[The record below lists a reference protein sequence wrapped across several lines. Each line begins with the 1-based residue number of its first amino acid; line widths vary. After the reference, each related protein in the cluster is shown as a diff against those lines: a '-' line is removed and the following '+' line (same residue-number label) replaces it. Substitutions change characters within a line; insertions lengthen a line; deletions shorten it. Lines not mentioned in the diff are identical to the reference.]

1 MRIIK
6 SHAPIL
12 ILVIAAFYAFEYY
25 EQLPLSIL
33 YGFVF
38 IPVLLAMLVVGLS
51 AHFNRSRVFFYALL
65 IAIVN
70 MTLGLRWMES
80 ALSYAM
86 FTAMIP
92 IQLLILVLLPERGI
106 FSARAAPAYLSM
118 ILLGGLVMFTALSTP
133 PWATHLLLNDWLP
146 ARYFDWSRLSQSVLG
161 INLLT
166 ALTLLVLCFV
176 RPSLQMTAALGIWL
190 MLITQLQMGHTS
202 SSLNVFSSAALLMC
216 LYAITHESWR
226 MAYLDELTG
235 LPARRAL
242 RERFQQISGLYT
254 VAMLD
259 VDHFKKFND
268 TYGHDT
274 GDAVLQMIAAR
285 MQKVTGGGQPF
296 RYGGEEFTVLFKG
309 KSAKDSKEHLDNLRE
324 TIASTPFIIHR
335 GSRRKG
341 DSRDKTRNKKS
352 VQVTVSIGMADSNSK
367 AAPWDVLKLADK
379 ALYRAK
385 KKGRNC
391 VCE

>member
-268 TYGHDT
+268 TYGHDV
-274 GDAVLQMIAAR
+274 GDEVLRQVGKRLSQMLRQTDTIARLGGDEFLIILEYVNTKEDVKNVVSNVLQTLNEPYQINER
-285 MQKVTGGGQPF
+285 S
-296 RYGGEEFTVLFKG
+296 L
-309 KSAKDSKEHLDNLRE
+309 
-324 TIASTPFIIHR
+324 TIGT
-335 GSRRKG
+335 
-341 DSRDKTRNKKS
+341 
-352 VQVTVSIGMADSNSK
+352 SIGIAMFDQTSSDVQKLLKNADM
-367 AAPWDVLKLADK
+367 
-379 ALYRAK
+379 ALYEMK
-385 KKGRNC
+385 DTSKGGFVFYN
-391 VCE
+391 